1 MVAVLQAML
10 AVCRGYKFENRIF
23 KLFIGGSTASKA
35 CSMQGYKFK
44 NKILNYLLV
53 AVLQARLAVCKGYKM
68 KRVLYCVFSILITY
82 ILQVTVFSYFEIAGI
97 RPNLL
102 LMITCITGFIMG
114 GKMGLAEGFFSGLL
128 IDLMAGGTVGF
139 TALIYMYAGA
149 LNGFFYKDYVKEELF
164 LPMALVA
171 VSTFMYEFLYFIFYF
186 LLQNKLRLS
195 YYLARIILPEV
206 IYTVLMTLLAYVFI
220 YFIIRKVEQS
230 KKRRTLIS
238 A

>member
-1 MVAVLQAML
+1 MQ
-10 AVCRGYKFENRIF
+10 GYKFENRIF

-35 CSMQGYKFK
+35 CSMQWYKFK

-53 AVLQARLAVCKGYKM
+53 AVLQAMLAVCKGYKM

>member
-1 MVAVLQAML
+1 MQGNKFENRIFKLLISGSTAGNACSMQ
-10 AVCRGYKFENRIF
+10 GYKFENRIF
-23 KLFIGGSTASKA
+23 KLFIGGSTASNA
-35 CSMQGYKFK
+35 CSIQG
-44 NKILNYLLV
+44 N
-53 AVLQARLAVCKGYKM
+53 KM

-206 IYTVLMTLLAYVFI
+206 IYTVLMTLLAYVFV

>member
-1 MVAVLQAML
+1 M
-10 AVCRGYKFENRIF
+10 
-23 KLFIGGSTASKA
+23 
-35 CSMQGYKFK
+35 
-44 NKILNYLLV
+44 

>member
-1 MVAVLQAML
+1 MAILQAML
-10 AVCRGYKFENRIF
+10 AVLQGYKFKNRIFKLLISGNTAGNACSMQGYKFENRIF
-23 KLFIGGSTASKA
+23 KLFISGSTASNA
-35 CSMQGYKFK
+35 CSMQG
-44 NKILNYLLV
+44 N
-53 AVLQARLAVCKGYKM
+53 KM

>member
-1 MVAVLQAML
+1 ML

>member
-1 MVAVLQAML
+1 MQ
-10 AVCRGYKFENRIF
+10 GYKFENRIF
-23 KLFIGGSTASKA
+23 KLFISGSTASNA
-35 CSMQGYKFK
+35 CSMQG
-44 NKILNYLLV
+44 N
-53 AVLQARLAVCKGYKM
+53 KM

>member
-1 MVAVLQAML
+1 MQ
-10 AVCRGYKFENRIF
+10 GYKFENRIF
-23 KLFIGGSTASKA
+23 KLFIGGSTASNA

-171 VSTFMYEFLYFIFYF
+171 VSTFMNFFILYFI
-186 LLQNKLRLS
+186 S
-195 YYLARIILPEV
+195 YYRI
-206 IYTVLMTLLAYVFI
+206 
-220 YFIIRKVEQS
+220 S
-230 KKRRTLIS
+230 
-238 A
+238 

>member
-1 MVAVLQAML
+1 ML
-10 AVCRGYKFENRIF
+10 AV
-23 KLFIGGSTASKA
+23 L
-35 CSMQGYKFK
+35 QGYKFK
-44 NKILNYLLV
+44 NRIFKLLISGNT
-53 AVLQARLAVCKGYKM
+53 AGNACSMQGNKM

>member
-1 MVAVLQAML
+1 MQ
-10 AVCRGYKFENRIF
+10 GYKFKNRIF
-23 KLFIGGSTASKA
+23 KLLIGGNTAGNA

-44 NKILNYLLV
+44 NRIFKLLIGGST
-53 AVLQARLAVCKGYKM
+53 AGNACSIQGNKM

-82 ILQVTVFSYFEIAGI
+82 ILQVSVFSYFEIAGI